1 MQIRLMALLL
11 ILMVFTGCSKLDF
24 DGFDPAT
31 TTVRW
36 IMKGV
41 NGGVTYSFEDYLRE
55 REMLDK
61 KGSMARS

>member
-1 MQIRLMALLL
+1 MKLIIFIL
-11 ILMVFTGCSKLDF
+11 ILMASTACTKLEF

-41 NGGVTYSFEDYLRE
+41 HDGR
-55 REMLDK
+55 
-61 KGSMARS
+61 